1 MAFEEFAFIIF
12 LGLIVFIILFFAS
25 EAKYEDMREKEKSA
39 VEEARDI
46 PVENTERSMNT
57 EITQEDVI
65 KEINRQQQ
73 QNMEAQNE
81 YWAIVEAAKIAQQER
96 EAQMAQVKEAG
107 TRIIRPGIF
116 FLPIIIAI
124 AGAVGDWDSWFYT
137 LFKIIVLIEAVIL
150 IGMRLND
157 GRFRSEKTA
166 IATVYM
172 VIMAGIGIISFMNGG
187 FDKTFWVILDIA
199 YCVMHTVL
207 YLGLVESKPE

>member
-1 MAFEEFAFIIF
+1 MAFEEFAFLIF
-12 LGLIVFIILFFAS
+12 LGVIVFIILFFAS
-25 EAKYEDMREKEKSA
+25 EAKYSDMREKEKSA
-39 VEEARDI
+39 IKEARDI
-46 PVENTERSMNT
+46 PLENTAQSMNT
-57 EITQEDVI
+57 EVTQEDVVH
-65 KEINRQQQ
+65 EIHRQQQ
-73 QNMEAQNE
+73 QNIEARNE
-81 YWAIVEAAKIAQQER
+81 YFARIEAAKIAQQER
-96 EAQMAQVKEAG
+96 ESQMAQAKEAG

-124 AGAVGDWDSWFYT
+124 AGAVGDWNSWFYT
-137 LFKIIVLIEAVIL
+137 LFKIIVLIEAMIL

-199 YCVMHTVL
+199 YCIMHTVL
-207 YLGLVESKPE
+207 YLGLAESKPE

>member
-1 MAFEEFAFIIF
+1 MAFEEFAFLIF
-12 LGLIVFIILFFAS
+12 LGVIVFIILFFAS
-25 EAKYEDMREKEKSA
+25 EAKYSDMREKEKSA
-39 VEEARDI
+39 IDEARDI
-46 PVENTERSMNT
+46 PLENTAQSMNT
-57 EITQEDVI
+57 EVTQEDVVH
-65 KEINRQQQ
+65 EIHRQQQ
-73 QNMEAQNE
+73 QNIEARNE
-81 YWAIVEAAKIAQQER
+81 YFARIEAAKIAQQER
-96 EAQMAQVKEAG
+96 ESQTAQAKEAG

-172 VIMAGIGIISFMNGG
+172 AIMAVIGIISFMNGG
-187 FDKTFWVILDIA
+187 FDKTFWAILDIA
-199 YCVMHTVL
+199 YCIMHTVL
-207 YLGLVESKPE
+207 YLGLAESKPE